1 MMARIQST
9 KERIAAYL
17 AGEVDRLEE
26 LEQERLP
33 YRPDMEEK
41 FGNTFMWVRQRQI
54 ASPSL
59 SLPI

>member
-33 YRPDMEEK
+33 YRPDMEGK
-41 FGNTFMWVRQRQI
+41 LGQTVTWVRQRQI